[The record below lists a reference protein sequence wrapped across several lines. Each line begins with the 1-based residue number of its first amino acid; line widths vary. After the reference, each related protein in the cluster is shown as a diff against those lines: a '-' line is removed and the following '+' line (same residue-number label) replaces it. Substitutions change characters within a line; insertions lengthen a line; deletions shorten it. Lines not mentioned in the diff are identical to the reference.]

1 MVILKPLDDQ
11 SKRIWQMII
20 EVCRYQRRGW
30 TLIGAQMVALHGFEH
45 GRAAGRSSLDADL
58 LVDVRAVQDG
68 TERLSRALL
77 DLGFEF
83 EGVNTEGIGHRF
95 RRKESELIDVLA
107 PDGLGARTSVTT
119 VRPARTVSVP
129 GGGQALARS
138 ELVEV
143 SLDDAVAEVPRPSLL
158 GAILL
163 KARAIDVDDVPDQQ
177 RRDLAFLLSL
187 VQDPRA
193 LLPEIRPTERRWL
206 RKRKDLLGRGSWA
219 WHTIEDADAG
229 YAALRILAG
238 V

>member
-1 MVILKPLDDQ
+1 MVILRPLDDQ

-20 EVCRYQRRGW
+20 EVSRHQRRGW

-45 GRAAGRSSLDADL
+45 GRVPGRSSLDADL
-58 LVDVRAVQDG
+58 LVDVRMVQDG
-68 TERLSRALL
+68 IEHLSHTLL
-77 DLGFEF
+77 GLGFEF
-83 EGVNTEGIGHRF
+83 EGVNAEGVGHRF
-95 RRKESELIDVLA
+95 RRNTAELIDVLA

-129 GGGQALARS
+129 GGGQALGRS

-163 KARAIDVDDVPDQQ
+163 KARAVEVDDVPDQQ

-187 VQDPRA
+187 VPDPRV
-193 LLPEIRPTERRWL
+193 LLREIKPTERRWL
-206 RKRKDLLGRGSWA
+206 RRRKDLLDRGSSTWNA
-219 WHTIEDADAG
+219 LDDADTAHT
-229 YAALRILAG
+229 ALRILADA
-238 V
+238 